1 LSRGWARGWWPGFA
15 RTWVRPWQARRLEVR
30 GGGELTS
37 GARQIAA
44 QGHRCARERADKRD
58 PGDREREGGSVRAQ
72 ELPLTGGLHRS
83 DDAGARTWS

>member
-1 LSRGWARGWWPGFA
+1 
-15 RTWVRPWQARRLEVR
+15 VRPWRARKPEVR

-37 GARQIAA
+37 GACQTAA
-44 QGHRCARERADKRD
+44 QAHRCTREHANKRD

-83 DDAGARTWS
+83 DDVGARAWS